1 VRGFAGTRSSASEAR
16 LGQAWPCPTGLSRY
30 PNLMTIAITGASGFI
45 GRRLMKALANGNHV
59 LRVLSRHAGTNLPP
73 GVQLFVWDAMK
84 GPPPELSLDGVDAV
98 VHLAGE
104 PIAQRWNDDVKQKIR
119 ESRATGT
126 RHLVQALSTARQ
138 RPAVLVCGSAV
149 GYYGSRGEEILT
161 EASASGKG
169 FMADVCVAWE
179 KEADL
184 AESLGIRVVK
194 LRTGVVLGLNGGA
207 LAKMLPPFKAGMGGK
222 MGHGDQWMSWV
233 HLDDLVGIIQ
243 HVLDNP
249 VRGPVNGT
257 SPNPVT
263 NADFTKAL
271 GHSLSR
277 PAVVPMPAF
286 TLKFMF
292 GEMSDVLLASQ
303 RVLPKAAEGAG
314 YTFRY
319 PALEPAL
326 ANVLAA

>member
-1 VRGFAGTRSSASEAR
+1 
-16 LGQAWPCPTGLSRY
+16 
-30 PNLMTIAITGASGFI
+30 MTIAIAGGSGFI
-45 GRRLMKALANGNHV
+45 GRRLMKALTSANHT

-73 GVQLFVWDAMK
+73 GVQLYVWDAVK
-84 GPPPELSLDGVDAV
+84 GQPPEESLDGVDAV
-98 VHLAGE
+98 VHLVGE
-104 PIAQRWNDDVKQKIR
+104 PIAQRWNEEVKEKIR
-119 ESRATGT
+119 DSRVTGT
-126 RHLVQALSTARQ
+126 RNLVQALSTVRQ
-138 RPAVLVCGSAV
+138 RPAVLVCGSAI
-149 GYYGSRGEEILT
+149 GYYGSRGEEVLT
-161 EASASGKG
+161 ESSTPGSG

-184 AESLGIRVVK
+184 AESLGIRLVK
-194 LRTGVVLGLNGGA
+194 LRTGVVLGANGGA

-233 HLDDLVGIIQ
+233 HLDDLVGIVQ
-243 HVLDNP
+243 HAIDNP

-271 GHSLSR
+271 GHAVSR

-292 GEMSDVLLASQ
+292 GEMSEVMLASQ
-303 RVLPKAAEGAG
+303 RVLPNAAVAAG

-319 PALEPAL
+319 PKLELALE
-326 ANVLAA
+326 NILAA